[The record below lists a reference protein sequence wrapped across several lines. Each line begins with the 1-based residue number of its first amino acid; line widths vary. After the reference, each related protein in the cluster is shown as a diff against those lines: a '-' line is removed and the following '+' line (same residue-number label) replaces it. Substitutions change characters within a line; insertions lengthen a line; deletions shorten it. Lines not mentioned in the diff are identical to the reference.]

1 MMIGLVEFCNKL
13 AVDVFEI
20 YIIIRLLR
28 AIFKNDLIDKRFLF
42 LSVVIKLTLSIVVDY
57 YAPYV
62 LVNLLVGTIPILLL
76 VCCYRSVW
84 WKKIAVTFL
93 IIALLVLSEIILA
106 VIIGIDDYGIMAK
119 AQNQQSIALF
129 LSRVIFWIIAL
140 FVQRLIPQYNVVKSS
155 AKMTA
160 LEIVIFL
167 AMICELFALCV
178 RAGDNLLLESLILLG
193 SEVTVYLM
201 IYLQDCWEELCVRR
215 ERASLI
221 EQEKEYYRREA
232 AIITD
237 KQELEKQFRHDWRN
251 RLQVLRQIS
260 ETEDISQLKEYLAE
274 IEKKTEEQTVFSNTG
289 NLIIDSII
297 NSKLS
302 EAVDKDIS
310 VSAHVMLPADVIIN
324 TDDMVVILGN
334 LLDNAIE
341 ACERLSTDKRLE
353 LMLKFEDGCI
363 IVSVRN
369 SFDGNINRKG
379 NVLVSLKS
387 DKALHGIGL
396 QSVRHTVEKYNG
408 EIKISALNNIFSV
421 DAILYA

>member
-1 MMIGLVEFCNKL
+1 
-13 AVDVFEI
+13 
-20 YIIIRLLR
+20 
-28 AIFKNDLIDKRFLF
+28 
-42 LSVVIKLTLSIVVDY
+42 
-57 YAPYV
+57 
-62 LVNLLVGTIPILLL
+62 
-76 VCCYRSVW
+76 
-84 WKKIAVTFL
+84 
-93 IIALLVLSEIILA
+93 
-106 VIIGIDDYGIMAK
+106 
-119 AQNQQSIALF
+119 
-129 LSRVIFWIIAL
+129 
-140 FVQRLIPQYNVVKSS
+140 
-155 AKMTA
+155 MTA

-167 AMICELFALCV
+167 AMMCELFALCV
-178 RAGDNLLLESLILLG
+178 SAGSSLLLESLILLG

-215 ERASLI
+215 ERVSLI

-232 AIITD
+232 AILTD
-237 KQELEKQFRHDWRN
+237 KQQLERQFQHDWRN

-274 IEKKTEEQTVFSNTG
+274 IEKKTKEQTVFSNTG
-289 NLIIDSII
+289 NLIIDSIL

-302 EAVDKDIS
+302 EAIEKNIT

>member
-1 MMIGLVEFCNKL
+1 MMIGLVAFCNKL

-62 LVNLLVGTIPILLL
+62 LVNLLVGTVPILLL

-93 IIALLVLSEIILA
+93 IIALLVFSEIILA

-237 KQELEKQFRHDWRN
+237 KQELERQFRHDWRN
-251 RLQVLRQIS
+251 RLQVLKQPGPVTVTGIS
-260 ETEDISQLKEYLAE
+260 HDTLDKMVIVRGDLVRNTAFPSCRTQLEISVPGGIRKLAE
-274 IEKKTEEQTVFSNTG
+274 CYEGRHWALVYGDQSKKIAKANELLGIESM
-289 NLIIDSII
+289 II
-297 NSKLS
+297 
-302 EAVDKDIS
+302 
-310 VSAHVMLPADVIIN
+310 
-324 TDDMVVILGN
+324 
-334 LLDNAIE
+334 
-341 ACERLSTDKRLE
+341 
-353 LMLKFEDGCI
+353 
-363 IVSVRN
+363 
-369 SFDGNINRKG
+369 
-379 NVLVSLKS
+379 
-387 DKALHGIGL
+387 
-396 QSVRHTVEKYNG
+396 
-408 EIKISALNNIFSV
+408 
-421 DAILYA
+421 